1 MQEFDREHHLM
12 ILDQTH
18 EARNE
23 EWYCPTCG
31 RRLMIQWQ
39 PSFNWM
45 VLSVGDELAA
55 HSGAKGGLE
64 IHGGISTA
72 AAIASQEIASY

>member
-1 MQEFDREHHLM
+1 MVLPDLRAEID
-12 ILDQTH
+12 
-18 EARNE
+18 
-23 EWYCPTCG
+23 
-31 RRLMIQWQ
+31 IQWQ